1 MRPYLLFLHQRHLLF
16 PRCRTDQL
24 TGLEI
29 LQVVVGNGGHAEHY
43 GGGEQCVG
51 DQRRGLF
58 VIRATEGDLDDD
70 SAARS
75 GTRRSF
81 QHKRAAMKERAASE
95 QTRREGMIRDAKQ
108 AIRERQQARVEAM
121 KERNEQ
127 FNSRMRAKFGLDD
140 KENGEQG
147 LPTSDHPR
155 RPPSVEPSV

>member
-1 MRPYLLFLHQRHLLF
+1 MEDALAR
-16 PRCRTDQL
+16 
-24 TGLEI
+24 
-29 LQVVVGNGGHAEHY
+29 
-43 GGGEQCVG
+43 
-51 DQRRGLF
+51 DQRVALRPRPHMPAIGSIAEAKEDDSEEKDGSFGVRLNGAIDQTHA
-58 VIRATEGDLDDD
+58 VLQAAEGDLDDD

-108 AIRERQQARVEAM
+108 AIHERQQARVEAM